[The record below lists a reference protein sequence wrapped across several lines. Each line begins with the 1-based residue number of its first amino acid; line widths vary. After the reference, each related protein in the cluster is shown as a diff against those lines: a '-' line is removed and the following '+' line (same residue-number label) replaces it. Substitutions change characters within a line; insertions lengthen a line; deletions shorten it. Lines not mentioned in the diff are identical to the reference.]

1 MDVAYKQGLCSV
13 EIYSCKPCFRS
24 PVRKSATKF
33 RVVTEN
39 LLLQGEIKIL
49 RCSSLF
55 LLCIA
60 TFQLILVQPF
70 ANRLLSP
77 VI

>member
-1 MDVAYKQGLCSV
+1 MDVAHKQRLCSV
-13 EIYSCKPCFRS
+13 EIYGCRPCFRS

-33 RVVTEN
+33 KVVAEN

-49 RCSSLF
+49 KGVFPYLF
-55 LLCIA
+55 FAFAI
-60 TFQLILVQPF
+60 FHLILLQPLC
-70 ANRLLSP
+70 LLLP